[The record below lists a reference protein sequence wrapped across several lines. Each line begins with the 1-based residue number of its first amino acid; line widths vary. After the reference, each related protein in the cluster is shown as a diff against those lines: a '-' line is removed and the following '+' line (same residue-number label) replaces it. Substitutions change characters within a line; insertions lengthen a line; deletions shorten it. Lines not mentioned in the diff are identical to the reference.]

1 MTEISNPNPDTSVSR
16 RPAALLTGASRG
28 IGRAIALQLAQ
39 SGYDLLLLARKEQE
53 KLEDCAALCRAAG
66 ARVVTRLA
74 DVSDSAACAEVF
86 SDFDRHFPAPSLL
99 VANAGISHLGLL
111 QDMTPDDWDHMI
123 RTDLSSCFYL
133 SRLAIPRMLRAGSGK
148 LIFLSSVWGSRGASC
163 EVAYSA
169 AKGGVN
175 SFTRAL
181 AKELAPSNIQVNA
194 IAPGAIDTD
203 MNAWLDA
210 EERRALEDEIPAGR
224 LGTAEEVAA
233 LVCQLAAAPA
243 YFTGNILTLSGGW
256 AL

>member
-16 RPAALLTGASRG
+16 RPAAILTGASRG

-39 SGYDLLLLARKEQE
+39 SGYDLFLLARKEQE
-53 KLEDCAALCRAAG
+53 KLEGCAALCRAAG

-74 DVSDSAACAEVF
+74 DVSDSSACAEVF
-86 SDFDRHFPAPSLL
+86 SVFDRHFPAPNLL

-111 QDMTPDDWDHMI
+111 QDMTPEDWDHMI

-133 SRLAIPRMLRAGSGK
+133 SRLAIPRMLHAGSGK

-256 AL
+256 EI

>member
-1 MTEISNPNPDTSVSR
+1 MTEISNPNTSVSR
-16 RPAALLTGASRG
+16 RPAAILTGASRG

-39 SGYDLLLLARKEQE
+39 SGYDLFLLARKEQE
-53 KLEDCAALCRAAG
+53 KLEGCAALCRAAG

-74 DVSDSAACAEVF
+74 DVSDSSACAEVF
-86 SDFDRHFPAPSLL
+86 SVFDRHFPAPNLL

-111 QDMTPDDWDHMI
+111 QDMTPEDWDHMI

-133 SRLAIPRMLRAGSGK
+133 SRLAIPRMLHAGSGK

>member
-1 MTEISNPNPDTSVSR
+1 MAEISNMNPDTSVSR

-28 IGRAIALQLAQ
+28 IGRAIALQLAK
-39 SGYDLLLLARKEQE
+39 SGYDLFLLARKEQE
-53 KLEDCAALCRAAG
+53 KLEDCAALCRATG
-66 ARVVTRLA
+66 VRVVTRLT
-74 DVSDSAACAEVF
+74 DISDSAACAEAF
-86 SDFDRHFPAPSLL
+86 SNFDRHFSALNLL

-111 QDMTPDDWDHMI
+111 QDMTPEDWDHMI

-133 SRLAIPRMLRAGSGK
+133 SRLAIPRMLRVGGGK

-233 LVCQLAAAPA
+233 LVSQLAAAPV

>member
-1 MTEISNPNPDTSVSR
+1 MAEISNMNPDTSVSR

-28 IGRAIALQLAQ
+28 IGRAIALQLAK
-39 SGYDLLLLARKEQE
+39 SGYDLFLLARKEQE
-53 KLEDCAALCRAAG
+53 KLEDCAALCRATG
-66 ARVVTRLA
+66 VRVVTRLT
-74 DVSDSAACAEVF
+74 DISDSAACAEAF
-86 SDFDRHFPAPSLL
+86 SNFDRHFSALNLL

-111 QDMTPDDWDHMI
+111 QDMTPEDWDHMI

-133 SRLAIPRMLRAGSGK
+133 SRLAIPRMLRVGGGK

-233 LVCQLAAAPA
+233 LVSQLAAAPV

-256 AL
+256 EI

>member
-86 SDFDRHFPAPSLL
+86 SVFDRHFPAPNLL

-111 QDMTPDDWDHMI
+111 QDMTPEDWDHMI

-133 SRLAIPRMLRAGSGK
+133 SRLAIPRIDRK
-148 LIFLSSVWGSRGASC
+148 SV
-163 EVAYSA
+163 V
-169 AKGGVN
+169 
-175 SFTRAL
+175 
-181 AKELAPSNIQVNA
+181 
-194 IAPGAIDTD
+194 
-203 MNAWLDA
+203 
-210 EERRALEDEIPAGR
+210 
-224 LGTAEEVAA
+224 
-233 LVCQLAAAPA
+233 
-243 YFTGNILTLSGGW
+243 
-256 AL
+256 

>member
-16 RPAALLTGASRG
+16 RPAAILTGASRG

-39 SGYDLLLLARKEQE
+39 SGYDLFLLARKEQE
-53 KLEDCAALCRAAG
+53 KLEGCAALCRAAG

-74 DVSDSAACAEVF
+74 DVSDSSACAEVF
-86 SDFDRHFPAPSLL
+86 SVFDRHFPAPNLL

-111 QDMTPDDWDHMI
+111 QDMTPEDWDHMI

-133 SRLAIPRMLRAGSGK
+133 SRLAIPRMLHAGSGK

>member
-1 MTEISNPNPDTSVSR
+1 MAEISNMNPDTSVSR

-53 KLEDCAALCRAAG
+53 KLEDCATLCRAAG

-74 DVSDSAACAEVF
+74 DVSDSAACAEAF
-86 SDFDRHFPAPSLL
+86 SNFDRHSPAPNIL

-111 QDMTPDDWDHMI
+111 QDMTPEDWDHMI

-133 SRLAIPRMLRAGSGK
+133 SRLAIPRMLRVGGGK

-203 MNAWLDA
+203 MNAWLED

-224 LGTAEEVAA
+224 LGTAAEVAA

-256 AL
+256 EI

>member
-1 MTEISNPNPDTSVSR
+1 MTEIPNPNTSVSR

-39 SGYDLLLLARKEQE
+39 SGYDLFLLARKEQE
-53 KLEDCAALCRAAG
+53 KLEGCAALCRAAG

-74 DVSDSAACAEVF
+74 DVSDSSACAEVF
-86 SDFDRHFPAPSLL
+86 SVFDRHFPAPNLL